1 MLFPKHR
8 SVSFRV
14 WLPSFFRLNFTILF
28 YPYFSFCNAWWLLKF
43 GSIQFPVE
51 IPRSFYQVSPSFTRY
66 SCWLFCLL
74 FSFDQIKLFIQL
86 YTPVPLGSFL
96 FSWQVSVNLPFEF
109 PRHSLVS
116 THHDWRF
123 LFLEHFLLLEVEPP
137 CIQSVLA
144 SRSTGILLSCFA
156 FLLSI
161 KCFFIPVQSPLVQSV
176 VSSFLFSFSC
186 SR

>member
-28 YPYFSFCNAWWLLKF
+28 YTYFSFGNAWWLLKF

-51 IPRSFYQVSPSFTRY
+51 IPKSFHQVSPSLTRY
-66 SCWLFCLL
+66 SCCLFRLL
-74 FSFDQIKLFIQL
+74 FSFDQIKLLIQL
-86 YTPVPLGSFL
+86 YTPVPIGSFFL
-96 FSWQVSVNLPFEF
+96 SWQVSVNLPFEF

-123 LFLEHFLLLEVEPP
+123 LFLEHFLWFEVEPP
-137 CIQSVLA
+137 YSQSVLA

-156 FLLSI
+156 FFLSI
-161 KCFFIPVQSPLVQSV
+161 KCLFISVQPPFVQSV

-186 SR
+186 SY